1 MAEIG
6 LRYPRRPVAGRRR
19 TFTARLSVFMPHDD
33 EALRGYDAATWA
45 PEGPVSYRLRP
56 WRLDLGGYALYI
68 VLYAYIQHYME
79 VYRH

>member
-45 PEGPVSYRLRP
+45 AEGPVSDPLASRFR
-56 WRLDLGGYALYI
+56 RI
-68 VLYAYIQHYME
+68 CVI
-79 VYRH
+79 